1 MLHGLC
7 RADWRRVQQVAME
20 VHDIYGRLDA
30 AVALL
35 RRHGFRVTCAVQRHV
50 ENKLAQP
57 SASWLSLRPAGSA
70 FGQLALRK
78 LLLAPEHASGCPK
91 LRPVSTN

>member
-1 MLHGLC
+1 
-7 RADWRRVQQVAME
+7 ME

-35 RRHGFRVTCAVQRHV
+35 RRHGFRVTCAAQRHV

-57 SASWLSLRPAGSA
+57 SASWLSLRPA
-70 FGQLALRK
+70 
-78 LLLAPEHASGCPK
+78 
-91 LRPVSTN
+91 